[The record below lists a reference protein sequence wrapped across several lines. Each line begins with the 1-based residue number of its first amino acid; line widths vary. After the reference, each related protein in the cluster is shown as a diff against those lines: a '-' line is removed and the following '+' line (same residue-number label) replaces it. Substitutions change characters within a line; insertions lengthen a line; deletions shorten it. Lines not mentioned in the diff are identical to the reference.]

1 MLLKRMAYRSLRR
14 CARVAAL
21 RYYAFAVISSSL
33 AVAVPRAEAANPQ
46 TIADVQCMVVGA
58 RLSESADQRQRM
70 SGEML
75 LTYFLG
81 RIDGR
86 SPSADLE
93 ALMKRVG
100 KMSESDFGRA
110 AKRCGTEF
118 SARGAEIVRIGKSL
132 SQLGD

>member
-1 MLLKRMAYRSLRR
+1 MLLKGMAYGSLRR
-14 CARVAAL
+14 RARVF
-21 RYYAFAVISSSL
+21 RYCAFAVVLSSVT
-33 AVAVPRAEAANPQ
+33 VAVPRAEAANPQ

-58 RLSESADQRQRM
+58 RLSESADRRQRM

-86 SPSADLE
+86 SPNADLE

-100 KMSESDFGRA
+100 KMSEPDFRRA
-110 AKRCGTEF
+110 ATRCGTEF
-118 SARGAEIVRIGKSL
+118 SARGAQIVQIGKSL

>member
-1 MLLKRMAYRSLRR
+1 MLLKGMVYRGVRR
-14 CARVAAL
+14 GAGGAVL
-21 RYYAFAVISSSL
+21 RYSAFAVILSCM
-33 AVAVPRAEAANPQ
+33 AVAIPRAEAANPQ

-75 LTYFLG
+75 LSYFLG

-93 ALMKRVG
+93 VLMKRVG
-100 KMSESDFGRA
+100 KISESDFRRA
-110 AKRCGTEF
+110 AKRCGAEF
-118 SARGAEIVRIGKSL
+118 SARGAQIARIGKSL

>member
-1 MLLKRMAYRSLRR
+1 MLR
-14 CARVAAL
+14 CC
-21 RYYAFAVISSSL
+21 AFAVILSCV
-33 AVAVPRAEAANPQ
+33 AVAVSRAEAASPQ

-58 RLSESADQRQRM
+58 RLLESADQRQRM

-75 LTYFLG
+75 LTYYLG

-86 SPSADLE
+86 SPNVDLE

-100 KMSESDFGRA
+100 KMSESNFRRA
-110 AKRCGTEF
+110 ATRCGTEF
-118 SARGAEIVRIGKSL
+118 SARGAQIVRIGKSL